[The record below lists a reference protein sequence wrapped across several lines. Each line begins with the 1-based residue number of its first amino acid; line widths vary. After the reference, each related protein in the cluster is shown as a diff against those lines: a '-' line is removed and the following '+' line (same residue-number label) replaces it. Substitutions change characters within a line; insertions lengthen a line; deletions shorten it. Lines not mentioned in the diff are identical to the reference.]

1 VDLVS
6 IVEKGLLA
14 HFLRM
19 LCHFDFLCNEN
30 DVSIIL
36 LYHIDSDKFAKKE
49 LQPTSL
55 GVHVALL
62 HFKSNIR
69 AVLHLGIKKK
79 E

>member
-1 VDLVS
+1 
-6 IVEKGLLA
+6 
-14 HFLRM
+14 M
-19 LCHFDFLCNEN
+19 
-30 DVSIIL
+30 SIIL